1 MSCRRGRDRAARVAT
16 VRGSARLLAPV
27 AASAV
32 LALSL
37 PASAHHREGPCD
49 VHRRD
54 DETVQQH
61 SKRLIRCAVDRWS
74 VPGDT
79 EKAICIADAESG
91 LDPEAKSAGGEYLGL
106 FQHMAKTWP
115 EHYRAWTREAW
126 ELDESA
132 LSGRT
137 NAIVTARIVNAEGWG
152 AWHGVGDC

>member
-1 MSCRRGRDRAARVAT
+1 

-32 LALSL
+32 HALSL

-49 VHRRD
+49 VHLRD

-61 SKRLIRCAVDRWS
+61 SKRVIRCAVERWS
-74 VPGDT
+74 VPGGAG
-79 EKAICIADAESG
+79 KAICIADAESG
-91 LDPEAKSAGGEYLGL
+91 LNPEARSARGVFLGV
-106 FQHMAKTWP
+106 FQHLAKAWP
-115 EHYRAWTREAW
+115 DRYREWTRESW
-126 ELDESA
+126 ELDKTA

>member
-1 MSCRRGRDRAARVAT
+1 M
-16 VRGSARLLAPV
+16 RGSARLLAPV

-54 DETVQQH
+54 DESVQLH
-61 SKRLIRCAVDRWS
+61 SKRVIRCAVERWS
-74 VPGDT
+74 VPGGA

-91 LDPEAKSAGGEYLGL
+91 LNPEASSAGGVYLGL
-106 FQHMAKTWP
+106 FQHQAEAWP
-115 EHYRAWTREAW
+115 DRYREWTRESW
-126 ELDESA
+126 ELDDSA

-137 NAIVTARIVNAEGWG
+137 NAIVTARIVNAEGWA

>member
-1 MSCRRGRDRAARVAT
+1 M
-16 VRGSARLLAPV
+16 RGSARLLAPV
-27 AASAV
+27 AASAM

-37 PASAHHREGPCD
+37 PASAHHRDGPCD

-54 DETVQQH
+54 GETVRQH
-61 SKRLIRCAVDRWS
+61 SKRLIRCAVERWS
-74 VPGDT
+74 VPGGA

-91 LDPEAKSAGGEYLGL
+91 LDPGTKSAGGDYLGL
-106 FQHMAKTWP
+106 FQHRARVWP
-115 EHYRAWTREAW
+115 ERYRAWTREAW

-137 NAIVTARIVNAEGWG
+137 NSIVTARIVNAEGWG

>member
-1 MSCRRGRDRAARVAT
+1 M
-16 VRGSARLLAPV
+16 RGSARLLAPV

-37 PASAHHREGPCD
+37 QASAHHREGPCD

-61 SKRLIRCAVDRWS
+61 SKRVIGCAVKRWS
-74 VPGDT
+74 VPGGA

-91 LDPEAKSAGGEYLGL
+91 LNPETRSAGGEYLGL
-106 FQHMAKTWP
+106 FQHLAKEWP
-115 EHYRAWTREAW
+115 DRYREWTRESW
-126 ELDESA
+126 ELDETA

-137 NAIVTARIVNAEGWG
+137 NALVTARIVNAEGWG

>member
-1 MSCRRGRDRAARVAT
+1 M
-16 VRGSARLLAPV
+16 RGSARLLAPV

-49 VHRRD
+49 VHLRD

-61 SKRLIRCAVDRWS
+61 SKRVIRCAVERWS
-74 VPGDT
+74 VPGGA

-91 LDPEAKSAGGEYLGL
+91 LNPETRSAGGEYLGL
-106 FQHMAKTWP
+106 FQHLAKGWP
-115 EHYRAWTREAW
+115 DRYREWTRESW
-126 ELDESA
+126 ELDETA

-152 AWHGVGDC
+152 TWRGVGDC

>member
-1 MSCRRGRDRAARVAT
+1 M
-16 VRGSARLLAPV
+16 RGSARLLAPV

-61 SKRLIRCAVDRWS
+61 SKRVIRCAVKRWS
-74 VPGDT
+74 VPGGA
-79 EKAICIADAESG
+79 EKAICIADAESE
-91 LDPEAKSAGGEYLGL
+91 LNPEARSADGVYLGL
-106 FQHMAKTWP
+106 FQHPAKEWP
-115 EHYRAWTREAW
+115 DRYREWTRESW
-126 ELDESA
+126 ELDETA

>member
-1 MSCRRGRDRAARVAT
+1 M
-16 VRGSARLLAPV
+16 RGSARLLAPV

-49 VHRRD
+49 VHLRD

-61 SKRLIRCAVDRWS
+61 SKRVIRCAVERWS
-74 VPGDT
+74 VPGGA

-91 LDPEAKSAGGEYLGL
+91 LNPETRSAGGEYLGL
-106 FQHMAKTWP
+106 FQHLAKGWP
-115 EHYRAWTREAW
+115 DRFREWTRESW
-126 ELDESA
+126 ELDETA

-152 AWHGVGDC
+152 ARHGVGDC

>member
-1 MSCRRGRDRAARVAT
+1 

-74 VPGDT
+74 VPGET

-91 LDPEAKSAGGEYLGL
+91 LDPEAKSAGEEYLGL

-137 NAIVTARIVNAEGWG
+137 NAIVTARIVNTEGWG

>member
-1 MSCRRGRDRAARVAT
+1 

-49 VHRRD
+49 VHLRD
-54 DETVQQH
+54 GETVQQH
-61 SKRLIRCAVDRWS
+61 SKRVIRCAVERWS
-74 VPGDT
+74 VPGGA

-91 LDPEAKSAGGEYLGL
+91 LNPEARSADGMYLGL
-106 FQHMAKTWP
+106 FQHLAKGWP
-115 EHYRAWTREAW
+115 DRYREWTRESW
-126 ELDESA
+126 ELDETA

-152 AWHGVGDC
+152 AWHRMGDC

>member
-1 MSCRRGRDRAARVAT
+1 

-49 VHRRD
+49 VHLRD
-54 DETVQQH
+54 GETVQRQ
-61 SKRLIRCAVDRWS
+61 SKRVIRCAVGRWS
-74 VPGDT
+74 VPGGAA
-79 EKAICIADAESG
+79 KAICIADAESG
-91 LDPEAKSAGGEYLGL
+91 LNPEARSAGGVYLGL
-106 FQHMAKTWP
+106 FQHLAKEWP
-115 EHYRAWTREAW
+115 DRYREWTRESW
-126 ELDESA
+126 ELDETA

-152 AWHGVGDC
+152 PWRGVGDC

>member
-1 MSCRRGRDRAARVAT
+1 
-16 VRGSARLLAPV
+16 VRGSARILAPV

-32 LALSL
+32 LAFSL

-49 VHRRD
+49 VHRRV

-61 SKRLIRCAVDRWS
+61 SKRVIRCAVERWS
-74 VPGDT
+74 VPGGA

-91 LDPEAKSAGGEYLGL
+91 LNPEARSAGGEYLGL
-106 FQHMAKTWP
+106 FQHLAKAWP
-115 EHYRAWTREAW
+115 DRYREWTRESW
-126 ELDESA
+126 ELDETA

-152 AWHGVGDC
+152 VWDRVGDC

>member
-1 MSCRRGRDRAARVAT
+1 MLGFAI

-32 LALSL
+32 LALAV

-49 VHRRD
+49 VHRRG
-54 DETVQQH
+54 DESVQQH
-61 SKRLIRCAVDRWS
+61 SRRLIRCAVERWS
-74 VPGDT
+74 VPGGV

-91 LDPEAKSAGGEYLGL
+91 LDPEVESAGGEFLGL
-106 FQHMAKTWP
+106 FQHLAKAWP
-115 EHYRAWTREAW
+115 DRYREWTREAW
-126 ELDESA
+126 QLDESA

-152 AWHGVGDC
+152 SWQGVGGC

>member
-1 MSCRRGRDRAARVAT
+1 M
-16 VRGSARLLAPV
+16 RGSARLLAPV

-54 DETVQQH
+54 DETVQRH
-61 SKRLIRCAVDRWS
+61 SKRVIRCAVERWS
-74 VPGDT
+74 VPGGAR
-79 EKAICIADAESG
+79 KAICIADAESG
-91 LDPEAKSAGGEYLGL
+91 LNPEARSARGVYLGL
-106 FQHMAKTWP
+106 FQHLAKAWP
-115 EHYRAWTREAW
+115 DRYREWTRESW
-126 ELDESA
+126 ELDETA

-137 NAIVTARIVNAEGWG
+137 NAIVTARIVNAEGWR

>member
-1 MSCRRGRDRAARVAT
+1 MSGRRPGIALLGFAI

-54 DETVQQH
+54 DESVQQH
-61 SKRLIRCAVDRWS
+61 SKRVIRCAVERWS
-74 VPGDT
+74 VPGGT
-79 EKAICIADAESG
+79 EKAICIADVESG
-91 LDPEAKSAGGEYLGL
+91 LDLEATSAGGEYLGL
-106 FQHMAKTWP
+106 FQHQAKAWP
-115 EHYRAWTREAW
+115 DRYREWTRQSW

-137 NAIVTARIVNAEGWG
+137 NAIVTARIVNAEGWA